1 MRRITELTKDF
12 FNVVNQLRRG
22 ALDGG
27 AGGAASD
34 GTSAGAELS
43 AELMHSKLRALVES
57 TMQQGEELAMQGR
70 DVQDVVYAL
79 VALADERALAMS
91 ENVRRFWMTNM
102 LQLRYFHENVA
113 GEGFFTRLEGLRRD
127 SRRIEVLEVYYL
139 CLLFGF
145 QGKYAIR
152 GGDIELANLIDVL
165 LAEMGKALDVPEELS
180 PSADRP
186 DDAVGRSRGR
196 TLFWVSLGALSL
208 TVALYAALRVS
219 IVKEASAL
227 REPVADV
234 VEPRQ

>member
-1 MRRITELTKDF
+1 MRRITELTKDY
-12 FNVVNQLRRG
+12 FNALNQLRRSAIEG
-22 ALDGG
+22 AEHGD
-27 AGGAASD
+27 
-34 GTSAGAELS
+34 AELS
-43 AELMHSKLRALVES
+43 AELIHSKLRGLIE
-57 TMQQGEELAMQGR
+57 TMMQQGEELGMQGR
-70 DVQDVVYAL
+70 DTQDVIYAL

-127 SRRIEVLEVYYL
+127 SRRLEVLEIYYL

-152 GGDIELANLIDVL
+152 GGEIELANLVDIL
-165 LAEMGKALDVPEELS
+165 RAEMGKALEVSDELS

-219 IVKEASAL
+219 IAKEARALL
-227 REPVADV
+227 REPISD